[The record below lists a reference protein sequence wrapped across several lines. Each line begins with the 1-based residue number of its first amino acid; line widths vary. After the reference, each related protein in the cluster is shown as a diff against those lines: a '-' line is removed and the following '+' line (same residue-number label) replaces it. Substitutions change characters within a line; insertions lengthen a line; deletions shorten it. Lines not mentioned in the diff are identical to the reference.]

1 MFYVSFNVLLLHTMV
16 EDPLYKLVVCRGCQ
30 ECFTVGSRNTCIK
43 NRIPN
48 IYVHDTSVT
57 IVKNLKN

>member
-1 MFYVSFNVLLLHTMV
+1 MFNVSFNVLLLHTMV

-30 ECFTVGSRNTCIK
+30 GSFTVGSRNTCIK
-43 NRIPN
+43 NPN